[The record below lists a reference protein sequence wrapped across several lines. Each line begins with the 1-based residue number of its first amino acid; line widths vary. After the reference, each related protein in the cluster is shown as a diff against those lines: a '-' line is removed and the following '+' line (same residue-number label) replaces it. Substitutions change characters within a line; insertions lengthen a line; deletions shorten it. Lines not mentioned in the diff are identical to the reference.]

1 MSSFDAARAL
11 AENLLAAQRPDLWAR
26 AQRAAIRA
34 RELAGETGADLDLL
48 MTAAVLHPIGCSP
61 VVRRTGDQHVDAGRF
76 LRVRG
81 HDPRV
86 VELVA
91 GRGAEPTRRPVVHVG
106 QARPYTETWK
116 PLVAVNGSPHHPPHR
131 CRSSSPARRA
141 IRSSSLG
148 HT

>member
-48 MTAAVLHPIGCSP
+48 MTAAVLHPIGWSP
-61 VVRRTGDQHVDAGRF
+61 VVRRTGDPHVDAVRF

-81 HDPRV
+81 QDPRV
-86 VELVA
+86 VELVS
-91 GRGAEPTRRPVVHVG
+91 GRGAEPAATALRACLDGIEAEDRREPYH
-106 QARPYTETWK
+106 RPS
-116 PLVAVNGSPHHPPHR
+116 G
-131 CRSSSPARRA
+131 
-141 IRSSSLG
+141 
-148 HT
+148 